1 MSRSIGTFTMSTS
14 TNWPCTKSNGR
25 ASRIINNARPI
36 RKDGNRLLFM
46 VVLQTLDEFCCP
58 FWRFSQ
64 ASDEFYAFI
73 FITQPITYSILVCL
87 IRNGS
92 GFIPREKMD
101 KVELRHELSL
111 LNKGRNVWRGHRGSR
126 LHCQVKNPRIGHP
139 PC

>member
-1 MSRSIGTFTMSTS
+1 MSRSIGTFTMSAR
-14 TNWPCTKSNGR
+14 TNSPCTKSNGR

-46 VVLQTLDEFCCP
+46 VVLQNLDEFCCP

-73 FITQPITYSILVCL
+73 FITQPITHSILVCL

-92 GFIPREKMD
+92 VFIPREKMD
-101 KVELRHELSL
+101 KVELTSGLFGVH
-111 LNKGRNVWRGHRGSR
+111 GAGVIFH
-126 LHCQVKNPRIGHP
+126 
-139 PC
+139 